1 MIDSKLFMKKLLKF
15 KGIVIFILPF
25 IFIFISSI
33 YIPRDP
39 DLGWHLKYG
48 EYFFQ
53 NLSILRENTFSTSM
67 VDYKWPNSSWGVDLI
82 SFSAYKIGGFL
93 GLSLLGATVV
103 TLTFFVF
110 SKLASLTFWHQ
121 ALLFPILVYFETP
134 VNSIAFRGQLLS
146 MLFLGIL
153 FLILKKFQEGKQSL
167 IYLLPLLFL
176 FWTNIHGQYI
186 LGLILLI
193 GWMFLYLVSNYS
205 PSTFFQNLK
214 IFAIT
219 FTFVV
224 IATLI
229 NPFGFGVYQDAFS
242 HFGNPNLQFITEY
255 LPFDNLSI
263 AWWHQIIIGMLLLFG
278 VLFITFNNQLK
289 NNFSLLGIVLLLY
302 GMSFWVKRYAW
313 SFYYLT
319 LPLLKP
325 IADFFKPETR
335 KYQEIVGVV
344 ILISMLSLTIYF
356 KAPISQ
362 YLEMNWESYCQSL
375 GCSKGA
381 LEYLTENKEKLFPT
395 KESERNLLT
404 FYEWGGYMIFNYPE
418 IKPSIDGRMH
428 LWKEKS
434 GYSAFEEY
442 FSLEQDIED
451 IDTSSYNVVLMG
463 PQKALYS
470 RLLELSQE
478 KKWYLVYQDNKSG
491 IFVRAKY
498 K

>member
-1 MIDSKLFMKKLLKF
+1 MKKLLKF
-15 KGIVIFILPF
+15 KGIVLFILPF

-67 VDYKWPNSSWGVDLI
+67 VDYRWPNSSWGVDLI

-93 GLSLLGATVV
+93 GLSLLGALVI

-110 SKLASLTFWHQ
+110 SRLASLTFWHQ
-121 ALLFPILVYFETP
+121 ALLFPILFYFETP
-134 VNSIAFRGQLLS
+134 VNSISFRGQLLS
-146 MLFLGIL
+146 ILFLGIM
-153 FLILKKFQEGKQSL
+153 FLILKKFQEGRQNL
-167 IYLLPLLFL
+167 FYILPLLFL

-186 LGLILLI
+186 LGLILLM
-193 GWMFLYLVSNYS
+193 GWIFLYLISNFS
-205 PSTFFQNLK
+205 AFNFKTVKVFVLSLGLTF
-214 IFAIT
+214 
-219 FTFVV
+219 

-229 NPFGFGVYQDAFS
+229 NPFGLGVYQDAFS
-242 HFGNPNLQFITEY
+242 HFGNPNLAFITEY
-255 LPFDNLSI
+255 LPFDDLTVG
-263 AWWHQIIIGMLLLFG
+263 WWNQIIIGMLLLFG
-278 VLFITFNNQLK
+278 VLFTIFNNQLK

-302 GMSFWVKRYAW
+302 GMTFWVKRYAW
-313 SFYYLT
+313 SLYYLT

-325 IADFFKPETR
+325 IADFFKPETK

-344 ILISMLSLTIYF
+344 ILISMLSLTVYL

-395 KESERNLLT
+395 KTSERNLLT
-404 FYEWGGYMIFNYPE
+404 FYEWGGYMIWNYPQ

-428 LWKEKS
+428 LWKDSNGVS
-434 GYSAFEEY
+434 GFEEY
-442 FSLEQDIED
+442 FALEQDFED
-451 IDTSSYNVVLMG
+451 IDASIYNVVLMG
-463 PQKALYS
+463 PQKPLYS

-478 KKWYLVYQDNKSG
+478 KKWHLVYADGRSG